1 MKLAKLA
8 IGGCLPLFISLAHAG
23 SPEMETT
30 VVTATRIEQSL
41 AEVLA
46 PVSVFERADIE
57 RIAPLDL
64 QELLSRATG
73 VSMLRNGGRGSAT
86 SLFLRGNNSNHTLV
100 LVDGVRV
107 SSATSGSPALTNLPP
122 ELIERVEIVRGPR
135 SVLYG
140 SEAIGGVVNIITKKF
155 HDTDGVKPFVQLS
168 AGSNNTLKALAALNG
183 GNADTQFSLSLL
195 HDETDGV
202 DNTTSTAGRH
212 GDDDAFEQ
220 QALNFSLVHRINERA
235 NLYAMYQQSDSENDY
250 DANCYDNA
258 WNTVECAPYG
268 DNSVSVGSLRGEFL
282 LTDNWKLTLSAGRS
296 GDESETEYRY
306 VDPASPRGDIFKTTR
321 KQGGIQNDFT
331 LGKAYTLTL
340 GGEYFSD
347 KVKSTQNYD
356 QGERDA
362 SAGYLQ
368 WQADHGLIDYVLGW
382 RHDNNEQFGSHN
394 TRNAAAGIDLTESIK
409 MVLSYGEGFNA
420 PTFNDLYYPGYGNPD
435 LEPEHSKNREVE
447 IRGQQSWGRWSLNYF
462 TNDVEKL
469 IAYNPITF
477 GPDQINSARI
487 KGVEAS
493 VSTVIALWHI
503 DANITLLDT
512 EDRDLGRELRR
523 RPDRQANINV
533 DREWDRWGVN
543 ASLRLVG
550 SRYEDAANNDE
561 LSGYGLLD
569 AGISYRLRE
578 DLSLKFAV
586 KNALD
591 KEYISARGGSLGDYQ
606 SVGREAL
613 LSITYNP

>member
-1 MKLAKLA
+1 MKLAKFA
-8 IGGCLPLFISLAHAG
+8 IGGCLPLFFSLAHAG

-30 VVTATRIEQSL
+30 VVSATRVEQSI

-73 VSMLRNGGRGSAT
+73 VAMLRNGGRGSVT

-100 LVDGVRV
+100 LIDGVRV
-107 SSATSGSPALTNLPP
+107 SSATSGSPALNNLPP

-168 AGSNNTLKALAALNG
+168 AGSNNTLKAMAALNG

-202 DNTTSTAGRH
+202 DNTSSTVGLH

-220 QALNFSLVHRINERA
+220 QAVNFSLTQRINDRA
-235 NLYAMYQQSDSENDY
+235 SLYAMYQRSDSENDY
-250 DANCYDNA
+250 DSNCYVG
-258 WNTVECAPYG
+258 WTTVDCAPYG

-282 LTDNWKLTLSAGRS
+282 VSDNWKLTLSAGRS
-296 GDESETEYRY
+296 GDQSKTKYDY
-306 VDPASPRGDIFKTTR
+306 LDPAAPSGDIFKTTR
-321 KQGGIQNDFT
+321 KQGGLQNDFT
-331 LGKAYTLTL
+331 LSEAYTLTV
-340 GGEYFSD
+340 GAEYFSD
-347 KVKSTQNYD
+347 KVKSTQSYD
-356 QGERDA
+356 KGERDA
-362 SAGYLQ
+362 KAGYAQ

-382 RHDNNEQFGSHN
+382 RYEDNEQFGSHN
-394 TRNAAAGIDLTESIK
+394 TRNAAAGLDLTSNIK
-409 MVLSYGEGFNA
+409 VVLSYGEGFNA
-420 PTFNDLYYPGYGNPD
+420 PSFNDLYYPGYGNAN
-435 LEPEHSKNREVE
+435 LEPEQSKNREVE

-469 IAYNPITF
+469 IAYNPITS
-477 GPDQINSARI
+477 GPDQIDSARI

-493 VSTVIALWHI
+493 VSTVIAMWHV

-512 EDRDLGRELRR
+512 EDRDLGKELRR

-550 SRYEDAANNDE
+550 GRYEDAANTDE

-569 AGISYRLRE
+569 AGVSYRLRE

-591 KEYISARGGSLGDYQ
+591 KEYISARGGSLGNYE